1 MEPDFNSTY
10 YSNKVARGT
19 ETADSSLGDFSPDN
33 IDEYVLCFYRYW
45 VWKVIQLVALT
56 SALPDWHRKQKWCSY
71 HRAQTHGTTQ
81 QDLEKQKEIDSL
93 SRHLQFDAVL
103 KQLYKPQRMTEPV
116 FFGLDR
122 NLPSPVRH
130 SDDWMDQAEML
141 ALCNALGAS
150 DVSRPSYTSVAQPKA
165 SPYVVRLG
173 KVVPTVRV
181 LR

>member
-1 MEPDFNSTY
+1 MTWELD
-10 YSNKVARGT
+10 V
-19 ETADSSLGDFSPDN
+19 SLGLEKPEDVFDRGCYGKT
-33 IDEYVLCFYRYW
+33 DVVKTWYRYL
-45 VWKVIQLVALT
+45 VLKVIQVVTLP
-56 SALPDWHRKQKWCSY
+56 SALPDWHRKQNWCSY

-81 QDLEKQKEIDSL
+81 EDIDEQKIISSL
-93 SRHLQFDAVL
+93 PKHEQFDATL
-103 KQLYKPQRMTEPV
+103 KALYPAKSLPREP
-116 FFGLDR
+116 FFGTDR
-122 NLPSPVRH
+122 NPPPPVRH
-130 SDDWMDQAEML
+130 SDDWMDQAEIL